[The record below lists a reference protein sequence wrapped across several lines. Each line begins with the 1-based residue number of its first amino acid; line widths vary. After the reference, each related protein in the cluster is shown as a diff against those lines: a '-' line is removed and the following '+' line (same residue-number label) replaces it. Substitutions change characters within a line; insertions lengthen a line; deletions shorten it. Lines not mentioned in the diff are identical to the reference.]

1 MYLQCAGEFEEILLA
16 IAVTEDVNQ
25 PVKIRNRVLSITAHG
40 STVKSPSG
48 LRWLG
53 SLELLVQK
61 LSNIWIVAV
70 CVNRVLHSN
79 RLAGCLCVALCPQL
93 PRDNIQFV
101 RKPTDFA
108 SARFSTSSSAVH
120 SRILWNSSLSLLSF
134 PLSRSPPP
142 ILFMFNFVS
151 YILSLYSSPRRL
163 VSFGASEQAARS
175 FLSSRCSVI
184 FFFFHFPYFGRSIE
198 TCRLFQPFTG
208 FAAVSLGVV

>member
-16 IAVTEDVNQ
+16 IPVTEDVNQ

-134 PLSRSPPP
+134 PLSRPPP
-142 ILFMFNFVS
+142 PS
-151 YILSLYSSPRRL
+151 SLCLTSFPIFFRFSPVPV
-163 VSFGASEQAARS
+163 VSFSSSVRRCFWTGCAFLPPGVPSFSSFSIFHISVVRS
-175 FLSSRCSVI
+175 KLVGCFNR
-184 FFFFHFPYFGRSIE
+184 
-198 TCRLFQPFTG
+198 
-208 FAAVSLGVV
+208 SLGLRQYR

>member
-16 IAVTEDVNQ
+16 IPVTEDVNQ

-134 PLSRSPPP
+134 PLSRPSPP

-151 YILSLYSSPRRL
+151 YILSFYPGPRRL
-163 VSFGASEQAARS
+163 VFFVRETVLLNR
-175 FLSSRCSVI
+175 LRVPSSRPGVPSFSSFYIFHISVV
-184 FFFFHFPYFGRSIE
+184 RSKLIG
-198 TCRLFQPFTG
+198 CFNR
-208 FAAVSLGVV
+208 SLGLQQYR

>member
-16 IAVTEDVNQ
+16 IPVTEDVNQ

-134 PLSRSPPP
+134 PLSRPPP
-142 ILFMFNFVS
+142 S
-151 YILSLYSSPRRL
+151 SLCLTSFPIFFRFTPVPV
-163 VSFGASEQAARS
+163 VSFSSSVRRCFWTGCAFLPLVPVFRHFLLFTFSIFRS
-175 FLSSRCSVI
+175 FDRNS
-184 FFFFHFPYFGRSIE
+184 
-198 TCRLFQPFTG
+198 
-208 FAAVSLGVV
+208 